1 MGPIAVLRTSTFRNH
16 DDPQG
21 SGKTTSSGLG
31 GKQTKGLIMNR
42 IIILLACVVFPAAFL
57 FGTAESA
64 HAGVTP
70 PPGPNFN
77 CDGTFDGMT
86 FRNVRIQAGA
96 TCIIT
101 NSTITGNVQGT
112 GGNVVRIINTDVTG
126 NGVNIRDVTG
136 SVTIGS
142 ADCRVDPFVN
152 NNLMVTGSNNV
163 AICEMSIEN
172 NLVLSGNTGRMMARD
187 NTVCN
192 NIRVV
197 DNDLVSLRVL
207 TNVFTVNLE
216 VGSNQVENRTFIE
229 DNTQGFD
236 GNPAQCRA
244 AINP

>member
-1 MGPIAVLRTSTFRNH
+1 
-16 DDPQG
+16 
-21 SGKTTSSGLG
+21 
-31 GKQTKGLIMNR
+31 MNR
-42 IIILLACVVFPAAFL
+42 ITVLLACAVFPAFFL
-57 FGTAESA
+57 VGAVDSA
-64 HAGVTP
+64 YAGVQP

-77 CDGTFDGMT
+77 CNGTFSGQT

-112 GGNVVRIINTDVTG
+112 GGDVVRIINTDITG

-142 ADCRVDPFVN
+142 AGCEVDPFVN
-152 NNLMVTGSNNV
+152 NNLIVTGSNNV

-172 NLVLSGNTGRMMARD
+172 NLVLSGNTGRLMARD
-187 NTVCN
+187 NTACN
-192 NIRVV
+192 NIRIE

-207 TNVFTVNLE
+207 NNVFTVNFD
-216 VGSNQVENRTFIE
+216 VGGNQVENRTFEE
-229 DNTQGFD
+229 DNTRGFD